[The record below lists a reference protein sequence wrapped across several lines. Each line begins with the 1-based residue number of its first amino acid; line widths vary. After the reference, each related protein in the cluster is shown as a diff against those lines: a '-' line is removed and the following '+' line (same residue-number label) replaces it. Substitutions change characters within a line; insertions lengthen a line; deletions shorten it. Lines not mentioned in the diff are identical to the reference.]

1 VPADRIREVGW
12 RERRAGGAGASLIEL
27 SSRATAGL
35 GTACRY
41 GACRYGARNRIAASY
56 KHRGGSVVCTICGH
70 RAVATRTPDEL
81 GCA

>member
-1 VPADRIREVGW
+1 MPPDRIREVGW

-27 SSRATAGL
+27 SSRAPAGL
-35 GTACRY
+35 GT
-41 GACRYGARNRIAASY
+41 ACRYGARNRIAASY
-56 KHRGGSVVCTICGH
+56 MHRAGSVVCTICGR